1 MPQVERKGPRW
12 RTRPTWV
19 GHPAGAALESAP
31 GRAVAARRFRRCG
44 GGPAGGGLSV
54 DGLRLVERFTRTGP
68 NSIDYEMTLS
78 DPATYTRDWTIVL
91 PMIANGGGMF
101 EYACHEGNYGME
113 GILAGHRAEE
123 LRTSDA

>member
-1 MPQVERKGPRW
+1 MRNRS
-12 RTRPTWV
+12 
-19 GHPAGAALESAP
+19 ASAASGAALESAP

-123 LRTSDA
+123 LANQ